1 MAILHIN
8 VGIAGKVF
16 GSNVRSALQ
25 RTIYLILLLVVVV
38 VVRILAFYLLSK
50 IYVLLT
56 F

>member
-1 MAILHIN
+1 MAILYTN
-8 VGIAGKVF
+8 VGMVGKVF

-25 RTIYLILLLVVVV
+25 RTKYLILLVVV
-38 VVRILAFYLLSK
+38 VVRILALYLVSK

>member
-1 MAILHIN
+1 MAILYTN
-8 VGIAGKVF
+8 VGMVGKVF

-25 RTIYLILLLVVVV
+25 RTKYLILLVVVV
-38 VVRILAFYLLSK
+38 VVRILALYLVSK